1 VLAIALW
8 FGPAEPQPPAQTGV
22 PVSLMA
28 TTRRSPRRVPLIL
41 AALMFASVCAFALV
55 SSLTQAGAARAKI
68 LGKTPN
74 TPKPSCPA
82 PDVRFPPASKQC
94 QVQARVTGFQKS
106 VDGKRGVFKVKSTG
120 HLVAW
125 RIALSK
131 PSSDERN
138 FFENNLS
145 SPDFGSRPT
154 ARLSVLK
161 KDDRKKFKL
170 TKQSPVVEVNQYLG
184 ETPIFTLN
192 DPIRVKRGEV
202 VALTAPTWITNFAHD
217 GPVSRET
224 SWVASRGSQK
234 CEGEEN
240 LLEKSKP
247 HQKVDTV
254 RKYGCVY
261 RRARLL
267 YWAYFVPS

>member
-1 VLAIALW
+1 MASTGTNSRRLPVIA
-8 FGPAEPQPPAQTGV
+8 
-22 PVSLMA
+22 
-28 TTRRSPRRVPLIL
+28 
-41 AALMFASVCAFALV
+41 AALLFALV
-55 SSLTQAGAARAKI
+55 CGFALASNLTEAGAARAKI

-74 TPKPSCPA
+74 TPKPSCPGN
-82 PDVRFPPASKQC
+82 C

-106 VDGKRGVFKVKSTG
+106 VDGKRGIFKVKTTG

-125 RIALSK
+125 SVDLSK
-131 PSSDERN
+131 PNEEERN
-138 FFENNLS
+138 FFEDNLS

-161 KDDRKKFKL
+161 KSDKKTYKL
-170 TKQSPVVEVNQYLG
+170 TKQSPVVELNPYMG

-192 DPIRVKRGEV
+192 DPIRVRPKEV
-202 VALTAPTWITNFAHD
+202 VALTAPTWITNFAHQR
-217 GPVSRET
+217 VSRDNA
-224 SWVASRGSQK
+224 WVASRGSKK